1 MTWIESHLGDWVVRH
16 RWLVIFLTIPT
27 IAIAATGIRHI
38 KICNDT
44 RVFFTEENP
53 DYQTLKAL
61 ELTYSKEQS
70 IFLVVAPKDGNV
82 FTRQTLAAM
91 SELTDAGWRIPHAIR
106 VNSPTNFPHTRVEGD
121 DLIVENLVRDPNSLT
136 DAQLD
141 EVRQI
146 ALSETAMVNR
156 LISPRGHVAG
166 IYIAFITPPEDTQA
180 ETQAAEGAR
189 QVADGFRARHPDID
203 LYLTGSVMID
213 HAFAQA
219 SRSDMMTLI
228 PTACLVMTV
237 LVGIS
242 LRSFYGTF
250 AAVVVTIL
258 SMITALGLTGW
269 LGVPLNAVTV
279 GAPGLMLTL
288 AVADNVHVLTT
299 MFHRV
304 RQGDSKHAAIA
315 KSMQVNLKAIFL
327 TNVTTIIGFLSMNF
341 SDSPPFRDMGNLVG
355 TGVAVDLVN
364 SILLLPALMA
374 VLPVHIHPRR
384 ERAPWIDM
392 NRVADFVIRRRRS
405 LLASMLVLTALA
417 STGILRIELDDNF
430 LTYFDDTFEF
440 RRATDFLTKNLTGW
454 DVIEYSLGSGQSGGI
469 TDPEYLAVV
478 DRFADWYRRQ
488 PKVVHVSAITD
499 TMKRLNQ
506 DMHGGDA
513 GYYRIPDQRELAA
526 QYLLFYELSLPF
538 GTDLNGQ
545 IDVDKSAARFTVVLQ
560 SMSAKELSRMEAVAR
575 RWLDTNA
582 PACMHA
588 DATGLS
594 LIWARI
600 TQRNIGSML

>member
-1 MTWIESHLGDWVVRH
+1 
-16 RWLVIFLTIPT
+16 
-27 IAIAATGIRHI
+27 
-38 KICNDT
+38 
-44 RVFFTEENP
+44 
-53 DYQTLKAL
+53 
-61 ELTYSKEQS
+61 
-70 IFLVVAPKDGNV
+70 
-82 FTRQTLAAM
+82 
-91 SELTDAGWRIPHAIR
+91 
-106 VNSPTNFPHTRVEGD
+106 
-121 DLIVENLVRDPNSLT
+121 
-136 DAQLD
+136 
-141 EVRQI
+141 
-146 ALSETAMVNR
+146 
-156 LISPRGHVAG
+156 
-166 IYIAFITPPEDTQA
+166 
-180 ETQAAEGAR
+180 
-189 QVADGFRARHPDID
+189 
-203 LYLTGSVMID
+203 
-213 HAFAQA
+213 
-219 SRSDMMTLI
+219 
-228 PTACLVMTV
+228 
-237 LVGIS
+237 
-242 LRSFYGTF
+242 
-250 AAVVVTIL
+250 
-258 SMITALGLTGW
+258 
-269 LGVPLNAVTV
+269 
-279 GAPGLMLTL
+279 
-288 AVADNVHVLTT
+288 
-299 MFHRV
+299 
-304 RQGDSKHAAIA
+304 
-315 KSMQVNLKAIFL
+315 
-327 TNVTTIIGFLSMNF
+327 
-341 SDSPPFRDMGNLVG
+341 MGNLVG

-478 DRFADWYRRQ
+478 DHFADWYRRQ

-600 TQRNIGSML
+600 TQRNIGSMLFASFMEIVIIAGLMFLVLRSVKFVVIFLIPNLVPPFIAFGIWGLAKGHVGLALSVIIAMTLGIIVDDTIHFFVKYFA